1 MASRNRVADTHQ
13 RKPRCWPQSSHRGF
27 TLLELMIAM
36 AIMATALSV
45 AWPLLRRPLLQS
57 VSQEAAQQVIVTL
70 GQARAT
76 AIALGIPVQIRYEP
90 GGQLYQLRA
99 VAGPAATAESDAA
112 APNVPTM
119 TTATM
124 TTATAIPPPGYEDYE
139 LPVDVSFAA
148 PVRRLGAASLAV
160 IDTLEHPAAEDTEDR
175 PSLTADPITAQ
186 EIHWSAPIHFF
197 PDGRAEQATLS
208 IEGPDAVVIDI
219 TLRGLTGTATA
230 GTPQRRPAPKPTASP
245 APLSPPTGP

>member
-1 MASRNRVADTHQ
+1 MTL
-13 RKPRCWPQSSHRGF
+13 CSSQARW
-27 TLLELMIAM
+27 
-36 AIMATALSV
+36 TALSV

-57 VSQEAAQQVIVTL
+57 VSQEAAQQVIVAL

-99 VAGPAATAESDAA
+99 VAGPGATTESDAA
-112 APNVPTM
+112 APDVP
-119 TTATM
+119 TM
-124 TTATAIPPPGYEDYE
+124 TTATAIPPPGYQDYE

-148 PVRRLGAASLAV
+148 PVRRLGAARLAV
-160 IDTLEHPAAEDTEDR
+160 IDTLEHPAAQDTDHR
-175 PSLTADPITAQ
+175 PSPPAHPITGR
-186 EIHWSAPIHFF
+186 EIPWSAPIHFF

-230 GTPQRRPAPKPTASP
+230 GTPQRRPTPNPKASP
-245 APLSPPTGP
+245 APLSPTRWSVTITLILGGIP

>member
-13 RKPRCWPQSSHRGF
+13 RKPRCWAQSSHRGF

-90 GGQLYQLRA
+90 GGQLYQLRP
-99 VAGPAATAESDAA
+99 VAGPAATAEADAA

-119 TTATM
+119 TTVAM

-160 IDTLEHPAAEDTEDR
+160 IDTLEHPAAQDTDDR
-175 PSLTADPITAQ
+175 PSLPAEPITAQ

-230 GTPQRRPAPKPTASP
+230 GTPQRRPAPNPTASP